1 MPNENRITNALQWI
15 AGWWL
20 AEKNIA
26 QISLNLTDMDVII
39 SSPPTFHL
47 QRIYPIDINQ
57 PFCNCSIF
65 NICFTCV
72 NAGDANARGLW
83 GGEEGRWRN
92 RSCCDWLRIG
102 QFQKELKN
110 NCCTIVIVQAG
121 SSTSYHQVGL
131 VPLASLLDAAD
142 FYMEKEGLMVLEED
156 QKVILFTRIISD
168 ACGEYLTRTFYSPPC
183 HKTVRQRYSR
193 GVKGIKNAF
202 LRPLT
207 MR

>member
-1 MPNENRITNALQWI
+1 MPNETRITNALQWI

-39 SSPPTFHL
+39 SSPPTSHL
-47 QRIYPIDINQ
+47 QGIYPIAINQ

-156 QKVILFTRIISD
+156 QKVILFTRIISMHL
-168 ACGEYLTRTFYSPPC
+168 ASISMAALTTTFYSPPC
-183 HKTVRQRYSR
+183 FCKM
-193 GVKGIKNAF
+193 F
-202 LRPLT
+202 F
-207 MR
+207 